1 MLSQKDNERYT
12 RVGKGT
18 PMGELMRRYWHP
30 IAGTSQMM
38 GEDPTMA
45 VRLLGEDLVL
55 YRTPDNEFGLIEQ
68 RCAHRGVDLLYGI
81 PEKEGIRCCYH
92 GWLYDFS
99 GQCLEQPSEP
109 TGSTYKDKIKLT
121 AFPVQGVARAHLGHT
136 WGRSPRPC
144 SPAGMSSRGRPNVTR
159 RIQASTLPC
168 QLAAVRRQR
177 ARPRRTSEHLHG
189 YYGTWINA
197 QKGQGEEWANRL
209 PQRAKHHLKLG
220 FERFE
225 HGVIKRRVTAGIDET
240 HPDWQTGHPIVFPYT
255 LKIGGGEGA
264 HRFLLRVPI
273 DDEHTWYVRYTT
285 TVHPAGT
292 DVPVQ
297 EFGSIP
303 VEEHPLYDEKGR
315 LVSTDVPGQDQ
326 MTWVAQGRIVDRTR
340 ENLGATDAGIIL
352 FRKVM
357 EENLRI
363 VGRRQGPD
371 EHVPRPRAERVRPA
385 AQRSSPV
392 PRLRRTRRA
401 LVRSGSAHAGRRG
414 VAPLAKPI
422 YRGDRCMR
430 ENPVLIWSIVGDRQH
445 SELGRPQ
452 LGSHIRRQL
461 FLLAKGGGSL
471 G

>member
-1 MLSQKDNERYT
+1 MLSQQDNERYT

-109 TGSTYKDKIKLT
+109 TGSTYKDKIQLT
-121 AFPVQGVARAHLGHT
+121 AYPVQELHGLIWAYLG
-136 WGRSPRPC
+136 SQPAPLLPRWDVF
-144 SPAGMSSRGRPNVTR
+144 AWEANVTR

-168 QLAAVRRQR
+168 NWLQCVDNALD
-177 ARPRRTSEHLHG
+177 PTHFEHLHG

-197 QKGQGEEWANRL
+197 QKGQGKEWANRL

-273 DDEHTWYVRYTT
+273 DDEQTWYVRYTT
-285 TVHPAGT
+285 TVHPAGA

-326 MTWVAQGRIVDRTR
+326 MTWVAQGPIVDRTR
-340 ENLGATDAGIIL
+340 ENLGVTDAGIIL

-357 EENLRI
+357 EENLRVVEDGGDPMNTFRDPAQNECI
-363 VGRRQGPD
+363 LLPNEAAPFPGFDEPGGPWYGVMPRQPD
-371 EHVPRPRAERVRPA
+371 VEV
-385 AQRSSPV
+385 S
-392 PRLRRTRRA
+392 
-401 LVRSGSAHAGRRG
+401 
-414 VAPLAKPI
+414 
-422 YRGDRCMR
+422 
-430 ENPVLIWSIVGDRQH
+430 
-445 SELGRPQ
+445 
-452 LGSHIRRQL
+452 
-461 FLLAKGGGSL
+461 LL
-471 G
+471 